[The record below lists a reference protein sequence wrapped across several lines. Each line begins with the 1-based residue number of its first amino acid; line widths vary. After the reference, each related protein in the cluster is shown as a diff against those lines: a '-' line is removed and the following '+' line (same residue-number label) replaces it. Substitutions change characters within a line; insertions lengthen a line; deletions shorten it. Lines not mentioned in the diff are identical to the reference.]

1 MRITLALML
10 GMALGGCQLVADFDR
25 SKIEEDAGTSMSDS
39 GVMPDSGAMSDASVD
54 SGDEDAGD
62 DEDAGS

>member
-25 SKIEEDAGTSMSDS
+25 SKIEEDAGTSP
-39 GVMPDSGAMSDASVD
+39 GTMSDASVD
-54 SGDEDAGD
+54 SGSVDEDAGD